1 MFDSKACT
9 DFNEHDLDLIES
21 ALHTQEKILAV
32 QSRASGNNTAKLRL
46 NELKSVLRR
55 VRRRN
60 GITAETPCRATGG
73 LGGFARALFG

>member
-1 MFDSKACT
+1 MLETKNCVEFS
-9 DFNEHDLDLIES
+9 EHDLDLIES

-32 QSRASGNNTAKLRL
+32 QSRASGNNTAKVRL

-55 VRRRN
+55 VRRKN
-60 GITAETPCRATGG
+60 AKATQAPCRSGGG